1 MDERHYNPVDDV
13 DFEWLEQVIRAA
25 GEIALRH
32 FRHVTPERKPDNTPV
47 TVADRQI
54 EESLRDTLGQR
65 FPEDGLVG
73 EEMKTHSGRSG
84 RVWVIDPID
93 GTAAYAGGLPVW
105 GISVGILQGWQ
116 SVAGV
121 FYMPLIDEFYLCD
134 GQRALL
140 NGDPI
145 QVDTS
150 GDVDANSFLCI
161 TAEAHRDYSIDFVG
175 KARAFGSM
183 AAHICYVARGTAVA
197 ALVGRVALWDIAGAL
212 PLLRLAG
219 GDMSSLSGQPLDLAT
234 MTGVGKL
241 PEPLLAGAP
250 WALSYFRERITER
263 RSLA

>member
-1 MDERHYNPVDDV
+1 MDERQNNPVDDV

-32 FRHVTPERKPDNTPV
+32 FRHVTPESKPDNTPV

-54 EESLRDTLGQR
+54 EKSLRDTLGQR

-73 EEMKTHSGRSG
+73 EEMKTHPGRSG
-84 RVWVIDPID
+84 RAWVIDPID
-93 GTAAYAGGLPVW
+93 GTAAYAAGLPVW
-105 GISVGILQGWQ
+105 GISVGILQDWR

-150 GDVDANSFLCI
+150 EYVDANSFLCT
-161 TAEAHRDYSIDFVG
+161 TAEAHRDYRIDFVG
-175 KARAFGSM
+175 KARAFGSV

-219 GDMSSLSGQPLDLAT
+219 GDISYLSGHPLDLAT
-234 MTGVGKL
+234 MAGVGKL